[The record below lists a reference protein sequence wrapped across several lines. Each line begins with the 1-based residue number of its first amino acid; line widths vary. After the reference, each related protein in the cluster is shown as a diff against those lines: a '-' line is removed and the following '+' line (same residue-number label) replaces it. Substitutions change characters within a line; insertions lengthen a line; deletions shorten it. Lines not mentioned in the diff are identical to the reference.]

1 MDMGDSS
8 KETDNLLLEIND
20 LKNRISEL
28 ETERRTLREKE
39 KWFKKLL
46 EAMNDGVVALD
57 EVGRIIYVNPKACQT
72 LGYDCEEIIGHRA
85 DEFVADDYVNKF
97 GLEFAKRVQ
106 EERGVYE
113 FEIKRP
119 DGQTISVIYS
129 ASPLF
134 DDDGRLKGSIG
145 VLTDINLRKRT
156 EEVITTEKDLFKSL
170 AESSPF
176 GLVVVSKRGDFEYLN
191 PKFTE
196 MFGYNLSD
204 LPNGNSWIEKAYPD
218 PDYRHEVVRVW
229 KEDLSSANLH
239 DLRPRTFT
247 VRCRDGSDKV
257 IHFRPV
263 RLESGRDIMTCED
276 VTDRKQLEI
285 ELAEAIE
292 ELKQSNLETVGLLSS
307 ARSVLES
314 DNFKQAARY
323 ILKRALKLI
332 EAQCGHLSALDS
344 QGEMQNVLWFEP
356 GEQVCDLD
364 PSQDIPVTGLHR
376 RVYNMKRAFFRND
389 LDLEGDSLDLPK
401 GHVNLENILMVPLV
415 AQNNTLGLLALGNKN
430 GGFTEG
436 DAQLAEAFA
445 EIAAIGLLNWRIA
458 EQLEKSEERYRMIFA
473 NSPLGIMHY
482 DKQGV
487 ILDFNDQ
494 FLNILGAPAERLHGF
509 RMLERLTD
517 PSLLE
522 AIKASLAGR
531 TGHYEGDYHSV
542 TGDRDVP
549 LRAVFNSVTSER
561 GEFLGGVGI
570 YEDLSSLRVAEKAL
584 VQHER
589 VRAVAD
595 LAGGVAHNFN
605 NLLQIIMGSL
615 ELSLIDLE
623 AGRYAKARE
632 SIQWMRDSV
641 RLGAETVRRLQ
652 TFARIR
658 VEGHGEDRKVF
669 DVSQVVFQA
678 VEISKPWWKDN
689 RQKDGGSI
697 SLRQKVEKG
706 MMIEGLE
713 NQIFEVVTNLI
724 KNAVEACS
732 HGGNVDVSIH
742 SDDGFAV
749 IEVADTGSGIP
760 EEFLGKI
767 FDPFWTSKKTN
778 IGTGLGLAVCHGIVE
793 THGGAITATSKVGVG
808 TVFTVKLPLSDRQLL
823 EEPLEQSFIPLA
835 HRVLIIDDMEPI
847 VEMLGQVLEQM
858 DYTIFSALSGEQAID
873 IFKSEDVDVVIC
885 DLVMPGIDGLK
896 VGQALKAIC
905 MERKT
910 PKTPF
915 ILLTGWGGQ
924 TMEDLAVRESGID
937 AILEKPVDMKR
948 LLDTIGKLA
957 AAPN

>member
-1 MDMGDSS
+1 MGDSS
-8 KETDNLLLEIND
+8 KETDNLLVEIND

-39 KWFKKLL
+39 EWFKKLL

-72 LGYDCEEIIGHRA
+72 LGYDCEEIIGHSA
-85 DEFVADDYVNKF
+85 DEFVSDDYVSKF
-97 GLEFAKRVQ
+97 GEEFAKRVQ
-106 EERGVYE
+106 GEPGIYE
-113 FEIKRP
+113 FALKSR
-119 DGQTISVIYS
+119 DGQVISVICS
-129 ASPLF
+129 ASPLV
-134 DDDGRLKGSIG
+134 DDNGMLKGSIG
-145 VLTDINLRKRT
+145 ILTDISWRKQT
-156 EEVITTEKDLFKSL
+156 EETIRTEKDLFKSL
-170 AESSPF
+170 SESSPF
-176 GLVVVSKRGDFEYLN
+176 GLVVVSETGQFEYLN
-191 PKFTE
+191 PKFVQ
-196 MFGYNLSD
+196 MFGYESSE
-204 LPNGNSWIEKAYPD
+204 LPNGTAWVKKAYPD
-218 PDYRHEVVRVW
+218 PDYRREVVGVW
-229 KEDLSSANLH
+229 KEDLRSADPK

-247 VRCRDGSDKV
+247 VRCKDGSDKV

-276 VTDRKQLEI
+276 VTDRKQLERD
-285 ELAEAIE
+285 LAEAIE
-292 ELKQSNLETVGLLSS
+292 ELKQSNLETEGLLSS

-314 DNFKQAARY
+314 DNFKQAARF
-323 ILKRALKLI
+323 ILKWALKLI
-332 EAQCGHLSALDS
+332 EAQSGHISALDS
-344 QGEMQNVLWFEP
+344 RGEMQNVLHFEP
-356 GEQVCDLD
+356 GAQSCDLD
-364 PSQDIPVTGLHR
+364 PSREIPVTGLHQH
-376 RVYNMKRAFFRND
+376 VYDTKRAFFRND
-389 LDLEGDSLDLPK
+389 LAAGRDSLDLPK
-401 GHVNLENILMVPLV
+401 GHVSLENILLVPLV
-415 AQNNTLGLLALGNKN
+415 AQNKTLGLLALGNKN

-436 DAQLAEAFA
+436 DAQLGEAFA

-494 FLNILGAPAERLHGF
+494 FLNILGAPRERLQGF
-509 RMLERLTD
+509 RMLERLKD
-517 PSLLE
+517 PNLLR
-522 AIKASLAGR
+522 AIKASLAGQ
-531 TGHYEGDYHSV
+531 TGHYEGEYHSV
-542 TGDRDVP
+542 TGDRDVSM
-549 LRAVFNSVTSER
+549 RAVFNSVTSEG
-561 GEFLGGVGI
+561 GEFLGGVGM
-570 YEDLSSLRVAEKAL
+570 YEDLSSLKAAENAL

-623 AGRYAKARE
+623 AGRHGKARE

-658 VEGHGEDRKVF
+658 AEGQAEDRKVF
-669 DVSQVVFQA
+669 DVSQVVSQA

-689 RQKDGGSI
+689 RIEDGHSI
-697 SLRQKVEKG
+697 SLREKIEKG
-706 MMIEGLE
+706 LMIEGLDD
-713 NQIFEVVTNLI
+713 QVFEVVTNLI

-732 HGGNVDVSIH
+732 EGGNVDVS
-742 SDDGFAV
+742 SYSENGFAV
-749 IEVADTGSGIP
+749 IQVADTGSGIP

-793 THGGAITATSKVGVG
+793 THGGSITATSKVGVG

-823 EEPLEQSFIPLA
+823 EEPPEQSFIPLA
-835 HRVLIIDDMEPI
+835 RRVLIIDDMEPI

-885 DLVMPGIDGLK
+885 DLVMPDVDGLK
-896 VGQALKAIC
+896 VGKALKLIC
-905 MERKT
+905 MEKGAS
-910 PKTPF
+910 KTPF